1 MVSCNSSL
9 NLQHCVE
16 LKVFV
21 ANSPYNINSRMNMVC
36 IERNLIL
43 RIYTFYIKQSVGA
56 RAFVTFLSLYV
67 K

>member
-1 MVSCNSSL
+1 
-9 NLQHCVE
+9 
-16 LKVFV
+16 
-21 ANSPYNINSRMNMVC
+21 MVC

-67 K
+67 ISPQIEQNYIQMYGKEG